1 MGVTKP
7 RTVRDTG
14 PGTARGTE
22 TKAARITTEWIGT
35 AARLLLAA
43 VLGYAGL
50 VKVQDLTEAGR
61 TVALYRIVPDDLA
74 QLVGGALPFVELALA
89 LLLVA
94 GLATRAVAAAT
105 AALMVMYIAAITSV
119 WARGLSIDC
128 GCFSSGGTVTSGA
141 ERGYAIDMARDLVF
155 LAAAVLLIRRPR
167 TRYAL
172 DRWVLEELEE
182 KER

>member
-1 MGVTKP
+1 MHVTK
-7 RTVRDTG
+7 
-14 PGTARGTE
+14 AW
-22 TKAARITTEWIGT
+22 AGT

-43 VLGYAGL
+43 VLGYAGW
-50 VKVQDLTEAGR
+50 VKIRDLTEAGR
-61 TVALYRIVPDDLA
+61 TVALYRIVPEDSA
-74 QLVGGALPFVELALA
+74 QLVGGVLPFIEVALA
-89 LLLVA
+89 LLLIA

-105 AALMVMYIAAITSV
+105 AVLMVTYIAAIASV

-141 ERGYAIDMARDLVF
+141 ERGYVIDIARDVVF
-155 LAAAVLLIRRPR
+155 LAAAVLLVRHPR

-172 DRWVLEELEE
+172 DRWVLDT